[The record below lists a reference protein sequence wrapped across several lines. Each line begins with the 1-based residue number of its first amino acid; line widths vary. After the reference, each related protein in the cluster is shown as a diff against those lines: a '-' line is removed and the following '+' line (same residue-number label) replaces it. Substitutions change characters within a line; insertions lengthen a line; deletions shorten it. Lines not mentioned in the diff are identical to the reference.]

1 MREPT
6 SRGPRK
12 PAPADDD
19 DDDNLSDEEPPVE
32 EEPFEIPAVCA
43 GACTL
48 QSRVLSRK
56 LSRTRELMTFQQAYK
71 YEEIEARCIICYGF
85 DLTYCSSLAHYL
97 RTRTWQTKATSPHFP
112 MQMQPCRTRTR
123 PKPRHSFP
131 RLDHLQVGGA
141 STSTCTINEQY

>member
-85 DLTYCSSLAHYL
+85 DLLLVSRALPQDSDLADEGDL
-97 RTRTWQTKATSPHFP
+97 APLPNANAAVSDEDEAKAAALISEA
-112 MQMQPCRTRTR
+112 R
-123 PKPRHSFP
+123 PLAGRWS
-131 RLDHLQVGGA
+131 
-141 STSTCTINEQY
+141 